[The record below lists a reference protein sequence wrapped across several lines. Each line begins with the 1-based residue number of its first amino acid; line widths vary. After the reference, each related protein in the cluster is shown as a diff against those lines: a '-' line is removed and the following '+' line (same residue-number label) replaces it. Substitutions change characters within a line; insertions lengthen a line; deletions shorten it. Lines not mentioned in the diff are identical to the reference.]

1 LFILVVAILLLGAAP
16 VAATPTSDRLRE
28 VEQELHGSESR
39 SRELEEETARLKGE
53 LAQLQAQMILAAG
66 RIRRQE
72 ALLFDIEA
80 ELDRLQSI
88 EAEKLAKLARRRAGT
103 AVTLAA
109 LTRVGLMPP
118 QAVLFRPGAEIDRL
132 RAASLLGSMV
142 PEIEKRASGLRADL
156 AALSEVRHERFTEHR
171 AMAAALAALQGERKT
186 LQDLHSEATDRRK
199 ETVEERAAEA
209 ARAKELAETARDLR
223 ALLTELQAQDTRRTP
238 APEKKYAALTNP
250 ATLPALGKI
259 VRRFGET
266 SAVGTKLKGLEIET
280 RQEAQI
286 VAPAGGRVVF
296 AGPFRGYGLLLII
309 AETGGYH
316 VLLSGFAK
324 LDCEVG
330 QIMVVS
336 EPVGRM
342 GGDGSKRPTL
352 YMEVRRDGEPIDP
365 LPWIA
370 SGERKVSG

>member
-1 LFILVVAILLLGAAP
+1 
-16 VAATPTSDRLRE
+16 LRQ
-28 VEQELHGSESR
+28 VEQELLGSKSR
-39 SRELEEETARLKGE
+39 ARGLEEETARLKGE
-53 LAQLQAQMILAAG
+53 LAQLQDRMILAAS
-66 RIRRQE
+66 RIRKQE
-72 ALLFDIEA
+72 AVLFDIEA
-80 ELDRLQSI
+80 ELDHVQAV
-88 EAEKLAKLARRRAGT
+88 EAEKLAKLARRREGT
-103 AVTLAA
+103 AITLAA

-118 QAVLFRPGAEIDRL
+118 QAVLFQPGSEIDRL
-132 RAASLLGSMV
+132 RAASLLSSMV
-142 PEIEKRASGLRADL
+142 PEIEARASELRTDL
-156 AALSEVRHERFTEHR
+156 ATLSEVRRVRFSEHR
-171 AMAAALAALQGERKT
+171 AMADALAALRGERES
-186 LQDLHSEATDRRK
+186 LQDLHREAADRRK
-199 ETVEERAAEA
+199 ATALERAAEA
-209 ARAKELAETARDLR
+209 ARAMELAETARDLR
-223 ALLTELQAQDTRRTP
+223 ALLTELQAQSTRRTP
-238 APEKKYAALTNP
+238 APQKQYAGLTNP

-266 SAVGTKLKGLEIET
+266 SEVGTKLKGLEIET

-309 AETGGYH
+309 AETSGYH

-330 QIMVVS
+330 QNMVVS

-342 GGDGSKRPTL
+342 GADGLKRPTL